1 MVSISIETAEQIEA
15 RLVEVISEA
24 ELVVHDGYWW
34 FEESVDPPVLT
45 PETLAVVRD
54 EDVWSSL
61 VPAPAEGVA
70 DTAAGATAA
79 ERFGLFSFHFPQA
92 ADNSGFVGWLASHL
106 KHELGTGVFVVC
118 GSNTSRGGIFDY
130 WGCPDILLDEAVA
143 VVERLRSRAASG

>member
-1 MVSISIETAEQIEA
+1 MVSISTESAEQIEA

-24 ELVVHDGYWW
+24 EFVVHDGFWQ
-34 FEESVDPPVLT
+34 FEESADPPVLT
-45 PETLAVVRD
+45 AEVLAVVRD

-61 VPAPAEGVA
+61 VPAPA
-70 DTAAGATAA
+70 DTSRSTAA
-79 ERFGLFSFHFPQA
+79 ERFGLFSFHFPHA

-130 WGCPDILLDEAVA
+130 WGCPDSLLDEAVA
-143 VVERLRSRAASG
+143 VVERLRSRAVAT

>member
-1 MVSISIETAEQIEA
+1 MVSISAETAEEIEL
-15 RLVEVISEA
+15 RLVQVISEA
-24 ELVVHDGYWW
+24 EFVVHEGYWQ
-34 FEESVDPPVLT
+34 FEESAAPPVLT
-45 PETLAVVRD
+45 PEVLAVVRD

-61 VPAPAEGVA
+61 VPVLAGTTT
-70 DTAAGATAA
+70 DTTGA
-79 ERFGLFSFHFPQA
+79 ERFGLFSFHFPHA

-143 VVERLRSRAASG
+143 VVERLRSRAVAA

>member
-24 ELVVHDGYWW
+24 ELVVHDGYWR
-34 FEESVDPPVLT
+34 FEESVDPPDLT

-61 VPAPAEGVA
+61 VRATADGAASAAE
-70 DTAAGATAA
+70 TTAA
-79 ERFGLFSFHFPQA
+79 ERFGLFSFHFPNA

-106 KHELGTGVFVVC
+106 KQELGTGVFVVC

-130 WGCPDILLDEAVA
+130 WGCPDTLLDDAVA
-143 VVERLRSRAASG
+143 VVEGLRARAVTA

>member
-15 RLVEVISEA
+15 RLVAVISEA
-24 ELVVHDGYWW
+24 EFVVHDGYWT

-45 PETLAVVRD
+45 PEVLAVVRD

-61 VPAPAEGVA
+61 VPAPADGPAEA
-70 DTAAGATAA
+70 TAGAPGA
-79 ERFGLFSFHFPQA
+79 ERFGLFSFHFPHA

-130 WGCPDILLDEAVA
+130 WGCPDTLLDDAVA
-143 VVERLRSRAASG
+143 VVERLRARAVTA

>member
-24 ELVVHDGYWW
+24 ELVVHDGYWR

-45 PETLAVVRD
+45 REVLAVVRD

-61 VPAPAEGVA
+61 VPAPADG
-70 DTAAGATAA
+70 AALAAAAPGA
-79 ERFGLFSFHFPQA
+79 ERFGLFSFHFPNA

-130 WGCPDILLDEAVA
+130 WGCPDTLLDDAVA
-143 VVERLRSRAASG
+143 VVEGLRARRATA

>member
-1 MVSISIETAEQIEA
+1 MVSISTESAEQIEA

-24 ELVVHDGYWW
+24 EFVVHDGFWQ
-34 FEESVDPPVLT
+34 FEESAVPPILT
-45 PETLAVVRD
+45 AEVLAVVRD

-61 VPAPAEGVA
+61 VPAPT
-70 DTAAGATAA
+70 DTARSAAA
-79 ERFGLFSFHFPQA
+79 ERFGLFSFHFPHA

-130 WGCPDILLDEAVA
+130 WGCPDSLLDEAVA
-143 VVERLRSRAASG
+143 VVERLRSRAVAT